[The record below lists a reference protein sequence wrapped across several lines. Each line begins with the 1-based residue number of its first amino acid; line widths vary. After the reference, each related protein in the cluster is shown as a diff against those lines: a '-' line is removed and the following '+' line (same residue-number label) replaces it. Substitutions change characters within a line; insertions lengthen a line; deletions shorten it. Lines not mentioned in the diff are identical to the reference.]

1 MSEPIWKSAIVVQG
15 ELQAELLRGLLESQG
30 ISVRLSQEGIA
41 RVYGFTVGP
50 LSEVDLL
57 VPESQLP
64 AAQKVI
70 QDFQAGNF
78 EETEEQIDKEDEIT

>member
-1 MSEPIWKSAIVVQG
+1 MDEPVWKSAIVVQG

-30 ISVRLSQEGIA
+30 IPVQLSQEGIA

-57 VPESQLP
+57 VPEDQLP

-78 EETEEQIDKEDEIT
+78 EEPDTLTDEDDIT